1 MWFLYR
7 KTVARREFDSL
18 GKILILAA
26 GLAGGPKIEN
36 QVCGVSGC
44 GKIRNMI
51 SNVWRGSDRCP
62 DQRVPMISRCWLK
75 NWRRCISP
83 LWEMSVE
90 NFLSDLNTSGSIE
103 VIELI
108 ANTRI
113 RLRQCCCDST

>member
-18 GKILILAA
+18 GEILILAA

-36 QVCGVSGC
+36 QVCGVSG

-62 DQRVPMISRCWLK
+62 D
-75 NWRRCISP
+75 
-83 LWEMSVE
+83 
-90 NFLSDLNTSGSIE
+90 
-103 VIELI
+103 
-108 ANTRI
+108 
-113 RLRQCCCDST
+113 

>member
-18 GKILILAA
+18 GEILILAA

-44 GKIRNMI
+44 DKIRNMI

-62 DQRVPMISRCWLK
+62 AQRVPMISRCWLK

-90 NFLSDLNTSGSIE
+90 NFLSD
-103 VIELI
+103 
-108 ANTRI
+108 
-113 RLRQCCCDST
+113 

>member
-1 MWFLYR
+1 MRIVAWSRIGRPDYALPRCVFRIGCRVCKTFLTSL

-18 GKILILAA
+18 GEILILAA

-62 DQRVPMISRCWLK
+62 D
-75 NWRRCISP
+75 
-83 LWEMSVE
+83 
-90 NFLSDLNTSGSIE
+90 
-103 VIELI
+103 
-108 ANTRI
+108 
-113 RLRQCCCDST
+113 